1 MMCEVA
7 ANIEGT
13 KAAPTRDLE
22 DILDNAAFDLD
33 PYSAVLS
40 LESSRRILTACFF
53 GKKTRFLLKCLSGI
67 LPNLRE
73 GYRL

>member
-40 LESSRRILTACFF
+40 LESIRRILTILFL
-53 GKKTRFLLKCLSGI
+53 KTFC
-67 LPNLRE
+67 
-73 GYRL
+73 